1 MSEAAAALEVVQC
14 YVLTNRQSACAHRSV
29 RSIMLSQQSL
39 HIGMLTCT
47 MCLWLCSYNFIILC
61 LKKVILS

>member
-47 MCLWLCSYNFIILC
+47 MCLWLCSY
-61 LKKVILS
+61 